1 YVDLAVRV
9 VASVFY
15 SVVGLVDAGDATG
28 LARVGRAEGHGDRM
42 VLPAARRVVAGDR
55 SGRVVED
62 LNLEV
67 GCAGR
72 RLRVGGLVGRER
84 VEGVGALALGGRVA
98 EVAAGGA
105 AGVGRR
111 GQAVAGVGRPLD
123 VQLDLGVPA
132 ARAGVADRGGDR
144 EGRAVGDLVGAGS
157 AADRGDRVD
166 PDGRV
171 LGRVG
176 VAGLVGRVVVEI
188 GRASCRDRVGRRVGD
203 VGVVGVD
210 AGCRR

>member
-1 YVDLAVRV
+1 
-9 VASVFY
+9 
-15 SVVGLVDAGDATG
+15 
-28 LARVGRAEGHGDRM
+28 M

-111 GQAVAGVGRPLD
+111 GQAVAGVGRRAD
-123 VQLDLGVPA
+123 VTRVIGSPSTRSDA
-132 ARAGVADRGGDR
+132 AVC
-144 EGRAVGDLVGAGS
+144 VGYL
-157 AADRGDRVD
+157 
-166 PDGRV
+166 
-171 LGRVG
+171 
-176 VAGLVGRVVVEI
+176 
-188 GRASCRDRVGRRVGD
+188 
-203 VGVVGVD
+203 
-210 AGCRR
+210 